1 MNKPQFINYNG
12 QLYKKDERIL
22 TAANRAFRYGDS
34 LFETM
39 HALGGEIQF
48 FTEHHIRLISS
59 MDKLKMTVP
68 GHFVADRLKGE
79 ITRLLNKN
87 LHFKG
92 ARVRLSIMRK
102 DGGLYLPTDNDVDYL
117 IETALLGHDHYE
129 LNAKGLKIDLF
140 DEIRKDMG
148 YFSNLKTGSALLPV
162 MAGIYCREEGL
173 DDCVVL
179 NSEGRLCEGVASN
192 LFILKGNK
200 LLTPSLQDGCVS
212 GIMRDQV
219 NFVAA
224 TMGLA
229 IDDEALLKPLDLEN
243 ADEIFMTNAIKGIQW
258 VQAYRRKRYYHKIT
272 QKILNKLNKLAF
284 EQD

>member
-1 MNKPQFINYNG
+1 MKKPQFINYNG
-12 QLYKKDERIL
+12 ILHKKDERIL

-48 FTEHHIRLISS
+48 YTEHHIRLISS

-92 ARVRLSIMRK
+92 ARVRLSISRK
-102 DGGLYLPTDNDVDYL
+102 DGGYFQPADNNVDYL

-129 LNAKGLKIDLF
+129 LNTKGLKIDIYQ
-140 DEIRKDMG
+140 EARKDMG
-148 YFSNLKTGSALLPV
+148 YFANLKTGSALLPV
-162 MAGIYCREEGL
+162 MAGIYCRENGL
-173 DDCVVL
+173 DDCIVL
-179 NSEGRLCEGVASN
+179 NTEGRLCESVSSN

-200 LLTPSLQDGCVS
+200 LQTPSLLEGCVS
-212 GIMRDQV
+212 GIMRDQIT
-219 NFVAA
+219 FVAS
-224 TMGLA
+224 TMGLN
-229 IDDEALLKPLDLEN
+229 IDDEALLRPIDLET
-243 ADEIFMTNAIKGIQW
+243 ADEIFLTNAINGIQW
-258 VQAYRRKRYYHKIT
+258 VQAYRRKRFFNRTTK
-272 QKILNKLNKLAF
+272 KILSKLNKLAF
-284 EQD
+284 EHE